1 MTTELVAN
9 EWLNSFLLFIIYL
22 ASSLILLFIGKLA
35 FKLRKSKINFNNE
48 LVEKD
53 NLAFSFAYVG
63 YFAGLILAVGSAIY
77 GESNGILVDL
87 VDMGIFGVLAIIL
100 LNLSSTI
107 IDKITLSKFS
117 IWKEIIDDRNAG
129 MGIIEG
135 ANYLGSGLII
145 FGAITG
151 ESGNLEFGIYTA
163 LLYWVLGQVLIL
175 ISTALY
181 NRMVSYDIH
190 KEIENDNVAAG
201 IAYAGLIIAMANLI
215 RNGLMGDFDN
225 WIDTLLEV
233 GYEAGIG
240 IIVLPLIR
248 TLVDKILLPGQKLSD
263 EIANQ
268 ENPNSGAALVEAL
281 GYIGGSMLII
291 WCI

>member
-9 EWLNSFLLFIIYL
+9 EWLNSFLLFLIYL
-22 ASSLILLFIGKLA
+22 SSSLILLFIGKWA
-35 FKLRKSKINFNNE
+35 FKLRKSKINFSNE

-77 GESNGILVDL
+77 GESNGLLVDL
-87 VDMGIFGVLAIIL
+87 VDMGIFGLLAIIL

-107 IDKITLSKFS
+107 MDKITLSKFS
-117 IWKEIIDDRNAG
+117 IWKEITEDRNAG

-151 ESGNLEFGIYTA
+151 ESGNLLFGIYTA

-181 NRMVSYDIH
+181 NKLVPYDIH
-190 KEIENDNVAAG
+190 EEIEKDNVAAG

-215 RNGLMGDFDN
+215 RNGLMGNFDN
-225 WIDTLLEV
+225 WVDTLMEV

-240 IIVLPLIR
+240 IIILPLIR
-248 TLVDKILLPGQKLSD
+248 TLVDKILLPGQNLSD

-268 ENPNSGAALVEAL
+268 ETPNSGAALIEAL

>member
-22 ASSLILLFIGKLA
+22 SSALVLLFIGKLG
-35 FKLRKSKINFNNE
+35 FKLRKNKIDFNHE

-77 GESNGILVDL
+77 GESNGLLTDL
-87 VDMGIFGVLAIIL
+87 VDMGIYGVLAIIL

-107 IDKITLSKFS
+107 MDKITLSKFS
-117 IWKEIIDDRNAG
+117 IWKEIVEDRNAG

-135 ANYLGSGLII
+135 ANYLASGLII

-163 LLYWVLGQVLIL
+163 LLYWALGQALIL

-181 NRMVSYDIH
+181 NRLVSYDIH
-190 KEIENDNVAAG
+190 QEIEKDNVAAG
-201 IAYAGLIIAMANLI
+201 IAFAGVIIAMANLI
-215 RNGLMGDFDN
+215 RNGLMGNFDN
-225 WIDTLLEV
+225 WMDTLLEV

-248 TLVDKILLPGQKLSD
+248 TLVDKILLPGQNLSD

-268 ENPNSGAALVEAL
+268 ETPNSGAALIEAL

>member
-9 EWLNSFLLFIIYL
+9 EWLNSFLLFLIYL
-22 ASSLILLFIGKLA
+22 SSSLILLFIGKWA
-35 FKLRKSKINFNNE
+35 FKLRKSKINFSHE

-77 GESNGILVDL
+77 GESNGLIVDL
-87 VDMGIFGVLAIIL
+87 VDMGIFGLLAIIL

-107 IDKITLSKFS
+107 MDKITLSKFS
-117 IWKEIIDDRNAG
+117 IWKEITEDRNAG

-151 ESGNLEFGIYTA
+151 ESGNLLFGIYTA

-181 NRMVSYDIH
+181 NKLVPYDIH
-190 KEIENDNVAAG
+190 EEIEKDNVAAG
-201 IAYAGLIIAMANLI
+201 IAYAGLIIAMGNLI
-215 RNGLMGDFDN
+215 RNGLMGNFDN
-225 WIDTLLEV
+225 WVDTLMEV

-240 IIVLPLIR
+240 IIILPLIR
-248 TLVDKILLPGQKLSD
+248 TLVDKILLPGQNLSD

-268 ENPNSGAALVEAL
+268 ETPNSGAALIEAL

>member
-9 EWLNSFLLFIIYL
+9 EWLNSFLLFLIYL
-22 ASSLILLFIGKLA
+22 SSSLILLFIGKWA
-35 FKLRKSKINFNNE
+35 FKLRKNKINFSNE

-77 GESNGILVDL
+77 GESNGLLVDL
-87 VDMGIFGVLAIIL
+87 VDMGIFGLLAILL

-107 IDKITLSKFS
+107 MDKITLSKFS
-117 IWKEIIDDRNAG
+117 IWKEITEDRNAG

-151 ESGNLEFGIYTA
+151 ESGNLLFGIYTA

-181 NRMVSYDIH
+181 NKLVPYDIH
-190 KEIENDNVAAG
+190 EEIEKDNVAAG

-215 RNGLMGDFDN
+215 RNGLMGNFDN
-225 WIDTLLEV
+225 WVDTLMEV

-240 IIVLPLIR
+240 IIILPLIR
-248 TLVDKILLPGQKLSD
+248 TLVDKILLPGQNLSD

-268 ENPNSGAALVEAL
+268 ETPNSGAALIEAL

>member
-9 EWLNSFLLFIIYL
+9 EWLNSFLLFLIYL
-22 ASSLILLFIGKLA
+22 SSSLILLFIGKWA
-35 FKLRKSKINFNNE
+35 FKLRKNKINFSNE

-77 GESNGILVDL
+77 GESNGLLVDL
-87 VDMGIFGVLAIIL
+87 VDMGIFGLLAIIL

-107 IDKITLSKFS
+107 MDKITLSKFS
-117 IWKEIIDDRNAG
+117 IWKEITEDRNAG

-151 ESGNLEFGIYTA
+151 ESGNLVFGIYTA

-181 NRMVSYDIH
+181 NKLVPYDIH
-190 KEIENDNVAAG
+190 EEIEKDNVAAG

-215 RNGLMGDFDN
+215 RNGLMGNFDN
-225 WIDTLLEV
+225 WVDTLMEV

-240 IIVLPLIR
+240 IIILPLIR
-248 TLVDKILLPGQKLSD
+248 TLVDKILLPGQNLND

-268 ENPNSGAALVEAL
+268 ETPNSGAGLIEAL

>member
-22 ASSLILLFIGKLA
+22 SSSLILLFIGKWA
-35 FKLRKSKINFNNE
+35 FKLRKSKINFSNE

-77 GESNGILVDL
+77 GESNGLLVDL
-87 VDMGIFGVLAIIL
+87 VDMGIFGLLAIIL

-107 IDKITLSKFS
+107 MDKVTLSKFS
-117 IWKEIIDDRNAG
+117 IWKEITEDRNAG

-151 ESGNLEFGIYTA
+151 ESGNLVFGIYTA
-163 LLYWVLGQVLIL
+163 LLYWILGQVLIL

-181 NRMVSYDIH
+181 NKLVPYDIH
-190 KEIENDNVAAG
+190 EEIEKDNVAAG

-215 RNGLMGDFDN
+215 RNGLMGNFDN

-240 IIVLPLIR
+240 IIILPLIR
-248 TLVDKILLPGQKLSD
+248 TLVDKILLPGQNLSD

-268 ENPNSGAALVEAL
+268 DTPNSGAALVEAL

>member
-9 EWLNSFLLFIIYL
+9 EWLNSFLLFLIYL
-22 ASSLILLFIGKLA
+22 SSSLILLFIGKWA
-35 FKLRKSKINFNNE
+35 FKLRKSTINFSNE

-77 GESNGILVDL
+77 GESNGLLVDL
-87 VDMGIFGVLAIIL
+87 VDMGIFGLLAIIL

-107 IDKITLSKFS
+107 MDKITLSKFS
-117 IWKEIIDDRNAG
+117 IWKEITEDRNAG

-151 ESGNLEFGIYTA
+151 ESGNLLFGIYTA

-181 NRMVSYDIH
+181 NKLVPYDIH
-190 KEIENDNVAAG
+190 REIEKDNVAAG

-215 RNGLMGDFDN
+215 RNALMGNFDN
-225 WIDTLLEV
+225 WVDTLFEV

-240 IIVLPLIR
+240 IIILPLIR
-248 TLVDKILLPGQKLSD
+248 TLVDKILLPGRNLND

-268 ENPNSGAALVEAL
+268 ETPNSGAGLIEAL

>member
-1 MTTELVAN
+1 L
-9 EWLNSFLLFIIYL
+9 
-22 ASSLILLFIGKLA
+22 G
-35 FKLRKSKINFNNE
+35 FKLRKNKINFNHE

-77 GESNGILVDL
+77 GESNGLLADL
-87 VDMGIFGVLAIIL
+87 VDMGIYGVLAIIL

-107 IDKITLSKFS
+107 MDKITLSKFS
-117 IWKEIIDDRNAG
+117 IWKEIVEDRNAG

-135 ANYLGSGLII
+135 ANYLASGLII

-163 LLYWVLGQVLIL
+163 LLYWALGQALIL

-181 NRMVSYDIH
+181 NRLVSYDIH
-190 KEIENDNVAAG
+190 KEIEKDNVAAG
-201 IAYAGLIIAMANLI
+201 IAFAGVIIAMANLI
-215 RNGLMGDFDN
+215 RNGLMGNFDN
-225 WIDTLLEV
+225 WMDTLLEV

-268 ENPNSGAALVEAL
+268 ETPNSGAALIEAL

>member
-9 EWLNSFLLFIIYL
+9 EWLNSFLLFTIYL
-22 ASSLILLFIGKLA
+22 SSALVLLFIGKLG
-35 FKLRKSKINFNNE
+35 FKLRKNKIDINHE

-77 GESNGILVDL
+77 GESNGLLTDL
-87 VDMGIFGVLAIIL
+87 VDMAIYGVLAIIL

-107 IDKITLSKFS
+107 MDKITLSKFS
-117 IWKEIIDDRNAG
+117 IWKEIVEDRNAG

-151 ESGNLEFGIYTA
+151 ESGSLEFGIYTA
-163 LLYWVLGQVLIL
+163 LLYWALGQILIL

-181 NRMVSYDIH
+181 NRLVSYDIH
-190 KEIENDNVAAG
+190 NEIEKDNVAAG
-201 IAYAGLIIAMANLI
+201 IAYAGVIIAMANLI
-215 RNGLMGDFDN
+215 RNGLMGDFNN

-240 IIVLPLIR
+240 IIILPLIR

-268 ENPNSGAALVEAL
+268 ETPNSGAALIEAL
-281 GYIGGSMLII
+281 GSIGGSMLII

>member
-22 ASSLILLFIGKLA
+22 SSSLILLFIGKLA
-35 FKLRKSKINFNNE
+35 FKLRKNKIDFNNE

-77 GESNGILVDL
+77 GDSNGLLVDL
-87 VDMGIFGVLAIIL
+87 VDMALFGILAIIL

-151 ESGNLEFGIYTA
+151 ESGNLQFGIYTA
-163 LLYWVLGQVLIL
+163 LLYWVLGQALIL
-175 ISTALY
+175 VSTALY
-181 NRMVSYDIH
+181 NRMVSYNIH
-190 KEIENDNVAAG
+190 KEIEKDNVAAG

-215 RNGLMGDFDN
+215 RNGLMGNFDN
-225 WIDTLLEV
+225 WVDTLLEV

-268 ENPNSGAALVEAL
+268 ETPNSGAALVEAL

>member
-9 EWLNSFLLFIIYL
+9 EWLNSFLLFLIYL
-22 ASSLILLFIGKLA
+22 SSSLILLFIGKWA
-35 FKLRKSKINFNNE
+35 FKLRKSTINFSNE

-77 GESNGILVDL
+77 GESNGLLVDL
-87 VDMGIFGVLAIIL
+87 VDMGIFGLLAIIL

-107 IDKITLSKFS
+107 MDKITLSKFS
-117 IWKEIIDDRNAG
+117 IWKEITEDRNAG

-151 ESGNLEFGIYTA
+151 ESGNLLFGIYTT

-181 NRMVSYDIH
+181 NKLVPYDIH
-190 KEIENDNVAAG
+190 KEIEKDNVAAG

-215 RNGLMGDFDN
+215 RNGLMGNFDN
-225 WIDTLLEV
+225 WVDTLFEV

-240 IIVLPLIR
+240 IIILPLIR
-248 TLVDKILLPGQKLSD
+248 TLVDKILLPGRNLND

-268 ENPNSGAALVEAL
+268 ETPNSGAGLIEAL

>member
-22 ASSLILLFIGKLA
+22 SSALVLLFIGKLG
-35 FKLRKSKINFNNE
+35 FKLRKNKIDFNHE

-77 GESNGILVDL
+77 GESNGLLTDL
-87 VDMGIFGVLAIIL
+87 VDMGIYGVLAIIL

-107 IDKITLSKFS
+107 MDKITLSKFS
-117 IWKEIIDDRNAG
+117 IWKEIVEDRNAG
-129 MGIIEG
+129 RGIIEG
-135 ANYLGSGLII
+135 ANYLASGLII

-163 LLYWVLGQVLIL
+163 LLYWALGQALIL

-181 NRMVSYDIH
+181 NRLVSYDIH
-190 KEIENDNVAAG
+190 QEIEKDNVAAG
-201 IAYAGLIIAMANLI
+201 IAFAGVIIAMANLI
-215 RNGLMGDFDN
+215 RNGLMGNFDN
-225 WIDTLLEV
+225 WMDTLLEV

-248 TLVDKILLPGQKLSD
+248 TLVDKILLPGQNLSD

-268 ENPNSGAALVEAL
+268 ETPNSGAALIEAL